1 MGRARFSRAP
11 KTFRTHK
18 ATVSSST
25 TKNGEA
31 CTPETPFMEG
41 PLFILRDFAVAL
53 KRFDTFEEQ
62 FLIPVFRS
70 SFSFPKMATRV
81 LRTHASVFYNKANSN
96 SWGLCISVCFV
107 WDLQLRFVYHG
118 LCIV

>member
-41 PLFILRDFAVAL
+41 PLFILRDFAIAL
-53 KRFDTFEEQ
+53 ERFETFEEQ
-62 FLIPVFRS
+62 FLIPVFHS
-70 SFSFPKMATRV
+70 SFSLKTFDPLVAKNGDTCV
-81 LRTHASVFYNKANSN
+81 KNT
-96 SWGLCISVCFV
+96 CFGFFIIK
-107 WDLQLRFVYHG
+107 QTAIPGGFV
-118 LCIV
+118 